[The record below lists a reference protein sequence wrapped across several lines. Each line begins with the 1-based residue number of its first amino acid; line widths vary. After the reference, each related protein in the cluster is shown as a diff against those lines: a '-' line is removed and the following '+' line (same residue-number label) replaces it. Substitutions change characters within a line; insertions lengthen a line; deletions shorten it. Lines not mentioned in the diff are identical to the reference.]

1 MTGGHCGKIPLA
13 EGRAGAGQAAQ
24 LHVLL
29 GKAWLSSGPSG
40 CPSPSIKL
48 PRELKNGN
56 STIPGV
62 KKKSA
67 KCLSPKRVVLF
78 QLCFTRTVLFLKQPA
93 WCCVP
98 EGHHVPQGWGHWTC
112 SGAIFGASLEP
123 TCSVVHVKHLT
134 ALPALTVLGS
144 ATTSVGRP
152 GFLCC
157 LCRGAHNKGKNC
169 CKSKNLQNQRN
180 CVTSQHLWLQGLSS
194 LWLLGVRATLP
205 CWIAPSSLWVGWG
218 FCAILMH
225 SLTFGELSPGQ
236 ACWSGASDNAGR
248 LKSPLTPLHD
258 SCIPL
263 HVPQSPGR

>member
-1 MTGGHCGKIPLA
+1 MTGGHCGKIPPA
-13 EGRAGAGQAAQ
+13 EGRAGAGQASQ
-24 LHVLL
+24 LHGLL
-29 GKAWLSSGPSG
+29 GKAWLSPGSSG

-62 KKKSA
+62 KKSA

-78 QLCFTRTVLFLKQPA
+78 QLCFTRTVLFLLKTASLVLCARRASCAP
-93 WCCVP
+93 
-98 EGHHVPQGWGHWTC
+98 GLGTLDLLWGNLW
-112 SGAIFGASLEP
+112 SPPGASLFCGACE
-123 TCSVVHVKHLT
+123 TLT

-225 SLTFGELSPGQ
+225 SLTFGELSPG
-236 ACWSGASDNAGR
+236 
-248 LKSPLTPLHD
+248 
-258 SCIPL
+258 
-263 HVPQSPGR
+263 

>member
-1 MTGGHCGKIPLA
+1 MSFPEKSCFISALLHKNSPLLKTA
-13 EGRAGAGQAAQ
+13 SLVLCARRASCAPGLGT
-24 LHVLL
+24 LDLL
-29 GKAWLSSGPSG
+29 WGNLWS
-40 CPSPSIKL
+40 L
-48 PRELKNGN
+48 P
-56 STIPGV
+56 
-62 KKKSA
+62 
-67 KCLSPKRVVLF
+67 
-78 QLCFTRTVLFLKQPA
+78 
-93 WCCVP
+93 
-98 EGHHVPQGWGHWTC
+98 
-112 SGAIFGASLEP
+112 GASLFCGACE
-123 TCSVVHVKHLT
+123 TLT